1 MTKKKKVP
9 LDVFKEAVLPML
21 KAKHATEPEN
31 LQKAIDD
38 EYEIYR
44 EADGKEIPI
53 AFSVSVTKTAPV
65 KTEAEIE
72 AEIETKVAAKVA
84 AIAKASPTNV
94 KRIKQPDATL
104 DAGAGGDPT
113 KSFKIPAEC
122 KRFGAPKHFAAEK
135 VGDFDADERAYRFGM
150 WGLAVRGSATAQAW
164 CAEHGIGMV
173 EKAFGD
179 ELLQKLHQENVN
191 TTGGYLVPEEFGRDL
206 IVLREQYGVARRVLM
221 MVPMS
226 SDTRTDPRQTG
237 GLTASFVGEGA
248 AGSESTTSWDNVRL
262 TAKDIM
268 VLTRMTKQVDADA
281 IINFGDKLAYECGYA
296 TSLLEDQCA
305 FIGDASATYGGI
317 EGFSAKLIRINGV
330 DDGGGVVLAAGNLF
344 SEFVLA
350 DFNKAVGRIP
360 QYADN
365 DRTCWV
371 AHRSFYYG
379 TMQRLELAA
388 GGVTAS
394 EVRAGSRRPRPL
406 FLGYPVEFSQTM
418 PSADVNSQIA
428 ATFGDHSMAASF
440 GDRQQTMVTFS
451 EHASVG
457 GQSVFERNQVALRC
471 VERIDMNI
479 HDVGTATVAGPVV
492 GLISAAS

>member
-1 MTKKKKVP
+1 MKKKSVS
-9 LDVFKEAVLPML
+9 LDIFQEAVFPALQVKYATDIEGL
-21 KAKHATEPEN
+21 K
-31 LQKAIDD
+31 KAIKD
-38 EYEIYR
+38 EYEIY
-44 EADGKEIPI
+44 EEDGDKRTPI
-53 AFSVSVTKTAPV
+53 IFSVGVSKSAAAEPAA
-65 KTEAEIE
+65 TEEEIE
-72 AEIETKVAAKVA
+72 DRITKAVDDAL
-84 AIAKASPTNV
+84 AKANKP
-94 KRIKQPDATL
+94 KPGKIIKQPDATL
-104 DAGAGGDPT
+104 DGGGDST

-135 VGDFDADERAYRFGM
+135 VGEFDADERAYRFGM
-150 WGLAVRGSATAQAW
+150 WGLAVRGSATAGAW

-237 GLTASFVGEGA
+237 GLTASFVGEGT

-268 VLTRMTKQVDADA
+268 VLTRMTKQVEADA

-471 VERIDMNI
+471 VERIDMNV
-479 HDVGTATVAGPVV
+479 HDVGTATVAGPVI
-492 GLISAAS
+492 GLISAAA